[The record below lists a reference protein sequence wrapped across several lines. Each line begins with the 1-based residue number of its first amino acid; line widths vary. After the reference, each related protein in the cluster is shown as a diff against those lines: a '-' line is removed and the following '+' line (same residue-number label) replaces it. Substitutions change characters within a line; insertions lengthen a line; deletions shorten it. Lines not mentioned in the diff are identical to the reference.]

1 MDHSTELEFTLRLP
15 ADLHTQLVQLAEV
28 EHRSL
33 QSLLV
38 TILREAVDKQQ
49 SQTRQ
54 DVMDQWDDRDQPPS

>member
-1 MDHSTELEFTLRLP
+1 MDQATEMEFMLRLP
-15 ADLHTQLVQLAEV
+15 ADVYTQLVQLAEA

-54 DVMDQWDDRDQPPS
+54 AVMDQWDDRDRFPS

>member
-1 MDHSTELEFTLRLP
+1 MDQAPEMEFMLRLP
-15 ADLHTQLVQLAEV
+15 ADVYTQLVQLAET

-54 DVMDQWDDRDQPPS
+54 AVMDQWDDRDRFPS

>member
-1 MDHSTELEFTLRLP
+1 MDHLTEVEFNLRLP
-15 ADLHTQLVQLAEV
+15 ADVYTQLVQLAEG

-33 QSLLV
+33 QSMLV

-54 DVMDQWDDRDQPPS
+54 DVMDQWDDRDRLPS